1 MRLVIKGGR
10 IVDPVNS
17 VDEVGD
23 ILIEDGVIQEI
34 SAGIRARKAE
44 VLDVSGKVVC
54 PGFID
59 IHVHLREPGYEY
71 KEDIA
76 SGTRAAAAGGF
87 TTVCCMPNTKPVI
100 DNGAVASFVRSRA
113 REVGLVNVFPIGS
126 ITKKQQGTEISEMA
140 ELARAGCVA
149 FSDDGRPVM
158 NAEIMRRAL
167 EYSRMFDLPVIS
179 HCEDLNLSEG
189 GQMHEGFYSTLYGL
203 KGIPPAAEEV
213 MVARDIILAQATGGR
228 VHIAHVSTLGS
239 IELIKMAKSKGL
251 AVTCEVTPHHLSL
264 TDDMVGDYDADTK
277 VNPPLRS
284 WEHVEALRRALKE
297 GVIDCIASDH
307 APHEVEAK
315 DCEYNLA
322 SFGISGLETAVAVVL
337 NDLVH
342 AGILDLPDVVRLMSI
357 NPARILRIDGGSL
370 SPGKVADIT
379 ILDLQAERRV
389 ETSEFWS
396 KGKNN
401 PFKGRILRGWPWAT
415 VVGGRLV
422 AHDGKIIV

>member
-10 IVDPVNS
+10 IVDPVNAI
-17 VDEVGD
+17 DEVGD
-23 ILIEDGVIQEI
+23 IVVEDGIIQEI
-34 SAGIRARKAE
+34 STGIRARKAE
-44 VLDVSGKVVC
+44 VLDASGKVVC

-87 TTVCCMPNTKPVI
+87 TTVCCMPNTNPVI
-100 DNGAVASFVRSRA
+100 DNGAVATFVRSRA
-113 REVGLVNVFPIGS
+113 RGVGVVNVVPIGS
-126 ITKKQQGTEISEMA
+126 ITKKQQGTEISEMG
-140 ELARAGCVA
+140 ELVRAGCVA

-167 EYSRMFDLPVIS
+167 EYSRMFDMPIIS

-213 MVARDIILAQATGGR
+213 MVARDILLAEATGGR
-228 VHIAHVSTLGS
+228 VHIAHISTRGS
-239 IELIKMAKSKGL
+239 IELVKMAKGKGL
-251 AVTCEVTPHHLSL
+251 PVTCEVTPHHLSL
-264 TDDMVGDYDADTK
+264 TDELLRDYDTDKK

-284 WEHVEALRRALKE
+284 WEHVEALRRALKD

-315 DCEYNLA
+315 DCEFNLA
-322 SFGISGLETAVAVVL
+322 SCGISGLETAVAVVV

-342 AGILDLPDVVRLMSI
+342 AGILELADVVRLMSV
-357 NPARILRIDGGSL
+357 NPARILKLDRGSL
-370 SPGKVADIT
+370 SAGKAADIT
-379 ILDLQAERRV
+379 ILDLEVERRV

-396 KGKNN
+396 KGENN
-401 PFKGRILRGWPWAT
+401 PFKGRILKGWPWAT
-415 VVGGRLV
+415 IVGGRLV
-422 AHDGKIIV
+422 AHDGKIVV